1 MDSNVYANLVALAQ
15 QSVANQMR
23 FCADNQ
29 KLDDEFTARFN
40 EGDDDGTD
48 SDAAPDG
55 DAGAGSDTDQQGECT
70 IESTGGGN
78 EPAKIEPAGTP
89 Q

>member
-1 MDSNVYANLVALAQ
+1 MDANVYANLVALAQ

-23 FCADNQ
+23 FYADNQ
-29 KLDDEFTARFN
+29 KLDDEFMARFN

-48 SDAAPDG
+48 SDATPDG
-55 DAGAGSDTDQQGECT
+55 DAGAGSDTDQPDERT
-70 IESTGGGN
+70 IESTGGGD
-78 EPAKIEPAGTP
+78 EPAAIEPAGTP